1 MKFSFLTMVLGT
13 IIALAAVGA
22 DANWPQFRGPDS
34 NPVGEDAKLP
44 SKWSKTE
51 NVEWSTPI
59 PGRGWSSPIVTGGKV
74 FLTSV
79 TTDGPSKVPQT
90 GTEYSNQY
98 MAELMKQGLTAQEA
112 LAKLNERDFEL
123 PREVMLHYFL
133 HCLDLRSGAILW
145 KKEFYAGRPPGG
157 RHRKNSFTSETPVTD
172 GKAVFVYIANL
183 GIYGFDLKGKQQWST
198 PLEANPIYLEFG
210 TGGSPTLRGDQLLIL
225 SDNQKQQYL
234 ASFDKRTGKQ
244 LWRTNR
250 DLGEKRSGPDGP
262 NQPPVMRSGWTTP
275 FVWTNA
281 LRTEVVTVGPTQAIS
296 YDLEG
301 KELWHLSGMAVAP
314 VPSPFAAGGL
324 LYINGGR
331 GKPLFAVKPGGTG
344 ELDPAYLAW
353 KDQRGGTY
361 LPTAVAFEGGVYS
374 LNEAGILTRFDAA
387 TGKVSYKTRLD
398 STGAAGDFTTSPWAY
413 NGSVFCLS
421 EEGNTYVVAAGETFS
436 VRHVNSLDEMAMAT
450 PAMAGDRLLVRTD
463 SRLYSIRQAKAR

>member
-1 MKFSFLTMVLGT
+1 MNPPILTFLLATVT
-13 IIALAAVGA
+13 ALAALGA
-22 DANWPQFRGPDS
+22 EPSWPQFRGADS
-34 NPVGEDAKLP
+34 NPVGSDAKLP
-44 SKWSKTE
+44 SSWSKTE

-98 MAELMKQGLTAQEA
+98 IAELMKQGLTVQQA
-112 LAKLNERDFEL
+112 LAKVNERDFEL
-123 PREVMLHYFL
+123 PQEVMLHYFL
-133 HCLDLRSGAILW
+133 YCLDLKSGTVFW
-145 KKEFYAGRPPGG
+145 KKEFYVGRPPGG

-172 GKAVFVYIANL
+172 GKAVYVYIANL
-183 GIYGFDLKGKQQWST
+183 GLYGFDLKGRQQWST

-210 TGGSPTLRGDQLLIL
+210 TGGSPALQGNQLLIL
-225 SDNQKQQYL
+225 SDNQKQQFL

-244 LWRTNR
+244 LWRSSR
-250 DLGEKRSGPDGP
+250 DLGEKRAGPDGP
-262 NQPPVMRSGWTTP
+262 EQGPVARSGWTTP
-275 FVWTNA
+275 FVWING
-281 LRTEVVTVGPTQAIS
+281 LRTEVVTVGPTMAIS

-301 KELWHLSGMAVAP
+301 RELWRLSGMAAAP
-314 VPSPFAAGGL
+314 VPSPFAVNGL
-324 LYINGGR
+324 LYLNGGR

-344 ELDPAYLAW
+344 ELAPEYLAW

-374 LNEAGILTRFDAA
+374 LNEVGILTRFDAA

-398 STGAAGDFTTSPWAY
+398 GTGAAGDFTTSPWAY
-413 NGSVFCLS
+413 NGSIFCLS
-421 EEGNTYVVAAGETFS
+421 EEGKTYVVAAGETFA

-450 PAMAGDRLLVRTD
+450 PAMVGDRLLVRTD
-463 SRLYSIRQAKAR
+463 SRLYSIRQTKAR

>member
-1 MKFSFLTMVLGT
+1 MVLAT
-13 IIALAAVGA
+13 VAAFAA
-22 DANWPQFRGPDS
+22 DPNWPQFRGPDS
-34 NPVGEDAKLP
+34 NPVGTHPKLP
-44 SKWSKTE
+44 SRWSKTE

-79 TTDGPSKVPQT
+79 ITDGPSKVPQT

-98 MAELMKQGLTAQEA
+98 IAELMKQGLNVQQA
-112 LAKLNERDFEL
+112 LAKVNERDFEL
-123 PREVMLHYFL
+123 PQEVMLHYFL
-133 HCLDLRSGAILW
+133 HCLDLKTGTMLW

-172 GKAVFVYIANL
+172 GKSVYVYIANL
-183 GIYGFDLKGKQQWST
+183 GLYAFDLKGKPQWST

-210 TGGSPTLRGDQLLIL
+210 TGGSPTLQGSQLLIL

-244 LWRTNR
+244 LWRSNR
-250 DLGEKRSGPDGP
+250 DLGDKRTGPDGP
-262 NQPPVMRSGWTTP
+262 NQAPVQRSGWTTP
-275 FVWTNA
+275 FIWANG
-281 LRTEVVTVGPTQAIS
+281 LRIEVVTVGPTQAIS

-301 KELWHLSGMAVAP
+301 KELWHLSGMATAP
-314 VPSPFAAGGL
+314 VPSPFASGGL

-331 GKPLFAVKPGGTG
+331 GKPLFAVKRGGSG
-344 ELDPAYLAW
+344 ELAAEYLAW

-361 LPTAVAFEGGVYS
+361 LPTAVAFEGAIYS
-374 LNEAGILTRFDAA
+374 LNEVGILTRFDAT

-413 NGSVFCLS
+413 NGSIFCLS
-421 EEGNTYVVAAGETFS
+421 EEGKTYVVAAGETFS
-436 VRHVNSLDEMAMAT
+436 VRHINTLEEMAMAT
-450 PAMAGDRLLVRTD
+450 PAIVGDRLLVRTD
-463 SRLYSIRQAKAR
+463 SRLHSIRQTKAR